1 METESF
7 NKLTEN
13 FFEDC
18 KAILGVKAD
27 EYAKQGDRLSN
38 FKRAAALEKC
48 EPEEALKGMLTKHI
62 VSIYDFIDELNG
74 YGEPKDRPLSQWHE
88 KLVDAV
94 NYIGPL
100 LWALLNERYN
110 IDQNIE
116 GELRR
121 QKLWQRIKE
130 SKSVELM

>member
-1 METESF
+1 MKTENF

-18 KAILGVKAD
+18 KAILGVKAG
-27 EYAKQGDRLSN
+27 EYTQEGDRLSS
-38 FKRAAALEKC
+38 FKRAAGLELC
-48 EPEEALKGMLTKHI
+48 EPEESLKGMLTKHI
-62 VSIYDFIDELNG
+62 VSIYQFIDELNG

-110 IDQNIE
+110 AEQDE
-116 GELRR
+116 
-121 QKLWQRIKE
+121 
-130 SKSVELM
+130 ELM